1 MKSLHY
7 DIHDNASFLINL
19 NPNDIYINQSN
30 MDRQIKTL

>member
-19 NPNDIYINQSN
+19 NLNLNPNDIYIN
-30 MDRQIKTL
+30 